1 MAVISETSP
10 IIPATVTLV
19 LRGLALPLQL
29 LPQAKNSRHGD
40 GSNRLT
46 DNINYRLFRP
56 CIEAVFENK
65 RRVDPLFLGLPLES
79 DVL

>member
-1 MAVISETSP
+1 MAGSREDSP
-10 IIPATVTLV
+10 IIAMMKLI
-19 LRGLALPLQL
+19 LHGIILLLQFL
-29 LPQAKNSRHGD
+29 SPVRNSRYGG

-46 DNINYRLFRP
+46 DNINYRLFLL

-65 RRVDPLFLGLPLES
+65 RRVDLIVSILPLES